1 MAEEDF
7 LIRLCNIQYE
17 TLNYI
22 EERSR
27 SVNRFVDGAEL
38 AKALKIRR
46 RAAEG
51 RLKRYCDKG
60 WLKEQMVESER
71 KYVLRIEGIQRLQW
85 LKHMQT
91 RVSPREFKKRLE
103 SEGVE
108 FPDWMSDV

>member
-27 SVNRFVDGAEL
+27 SVNRFVASLL
-38 AKALKIRR
+38 ALRR
-46 RAAEG
+46 T
-51 RLKRYCDKG
+51 LLDKG